1 MGWHPNL
8 SGLHEI
14 SASSPRIS
22 PVFVPKIFMLL
33 LSHISRVLLLRPHYF
48 VIRSPGLNMFPH
60 FCGLNPP
67 ACLAKLGHFQDFI
80 PKRGQHTPYESQS
93 RRACEKL
100 GHCQPWWMDM
110 RQMGVLL
117 KMLCTPKAKGFAD
130 HYPYEKWLFHW
141 EYSPNIFRSKP
152 KALIPPTLTSHV

>member
-1 MGWHPNL
+1 MIGWHPNF

-14 SASSPRIS
+14 SASSPWIS
-22 PVFVPKIFMLL
+22 PAFVPKNFMLL

-48 VIRSPGLNMFPH
+48 VIRSPGLLVSTFLWAQSSIFGEPR
-60 FCGLNPP
+60 
-67 ACLAKLGHFQDFI
+67 HFQDFI

-110 RQMGVLL
+110 RQIGKPNAL
-117 KMLCTPKAKGFAD
+117 K
-130 HYPYEKWLFHW
+130 
-141 EYSPNIFRSKP
+141 
-152 KALIPPTLTSHV
+152 PPTLIDLPCLVTYWRWFIIGFSILNMG